1 MNILKPIALT
11 LLTALF
17 LTSSSA
23 PKDKDDHTLVALWKE
38 YYAAEDADKPKTQE
52 SILIRIKA
60 EAKAKHLTWD
70 FYDATIKLA
79 EIRISG
85 NWKLRESENAA
96 RDKDITEFGEPVAVF
111 TNKNFH
117 YGWNDADKATFIDK
131 NKILLESA
139 HNPEFY
145 SRDYRITGK
154 QCGRLLPDLLKN
166 DYQYCLWSL
175 GDTERMIQE
184 FKTYPL
190 SAFAEF
196 EKIAKYDSG
205 DDLMTARK
213 SRLQSFAEKWNGKA
227 AGLLAEQELLS
238 IRYCELG
245 YYENGKM
252 KATSSDFEALR
263 DQCNAFEKKRA
274 AFKGDEKKI
283 ADCFTQVKDLLE
295 TLAQKNV
302 SAEVKDSKL
311 TITLRNMEAV
321 TTQVFKDKEKVWEQ
335 YLTNPYKSFYV
346 EDKLLLEL
354 PDLEDGT
361 YTVKCFYKDIS
372 DEVKWQ
378 KYTISASARTNASGI
393 GIWAVDYISGEPL
406 KKVVVELLKG
416 EKVEQSSTLTLDG
429 FTPIPASWTSKIN
442 QKRSE
447 YKLRVKSGRRSS
459 REISLST
466 FKEVDNTDSPER
478 LNAVIIT
485 DRGAYN
491 PDETLHFKA
500 IIYKGKYSL
509 NTVGSGKAITVELKD
524 PEGKSVETKV
534 LKTNEFGS
542 VAGDFVLKR
551 SGRNGMYQI
560 TVKAAVDKVNQ
571 DAVLIRS
578 LVRVDDFVL
587 PTFDLVFDEQ
597 STFIRPVSEICTG
610 GTVYAYSG
618 HSLSASSIKYMVQH
632 QGKEWA
638 SGNLHPGK
646 DGRFDICFATD
657 STTANSYYDWYQLT
671 IKVTDASGET
681 MEWNKSFT
689 IRPESKPH
697 VQTEYYFKD
706 DDEARQH
713 GGMSVKVVAGSK
725 PVWMAVE
732 AHGPEGKLVWKRM
745 VQFGPGDGRSEP
757 AMTKEPATTTVEYKL
772 KASDPEVMS
781 VRMVYFQDKKSYSHT
796 TTIRKEDY
804 RYDLPLTFS
813 RFLDTTSPG
822 ASYIFGIKTL
832 SGVECAASVFDKST
846 ERYEPNRWSRIKAAQ
861 ISCTYIPYGTVNGI
875 DASYSN
881 VYIRGL
887 ATKNMAMSKSALG
900 VEATAD
906 YVIAGSAVEDEAIPF
921 LLVEEKPQPNPD
933 VPIRENFAN
942 TIAWEPFLRS
952 DKDGNISFSFTNA
965 DKLSTYYVQLFA
977 HDKALRN
984 ETVRR
989 EMVVT
994 IPVKISLVE
1003 PQFLYEGDKY
1013 NVRIALSSSI
1023 SKDLKGK
1030 LTVQML
1036 DGTDHKT
1043 SPVLRSASCDITVPA
1058 KGGVNQDFTL
1068 ETPAV
1073 KNLGIK
1079 AVFVPESGTYGSDG
1093 VLVSVPVKQPVQTLT
1108 EAHSAV
1114 LLAGDDKAALEAS
1127 LRGMFENVD
1136 GSVPALEEI
1145 DIRQMLYDA
1154 LPSELEPRCDNAIS
1168 LARALYAYSLFR
1180 KLGLEPQFDREGAIK
1195 KLLACRNMDGG
1206 FGWFAEMTS
1215 SPLVTAVVLRLVH
1228 GLGVVDEAAAVH
1240 YIDARFFAKEKEGWW
1255 YRGLSLQQYLHTR
1268 SLFPEVSFQ
1277 EKTDADFRKDART
1290 YLVPK
1295 KERGLN
1301 GWIAAK
1307 ARRVQTLENF
1317 LSKDGGTAL
1326 ASKLG
1331 IKLGTTRKLRK
1342 SLTADIESL
1351 VEYAQPHKSGGMYY
1365 PNAVMPWRGL
1375 LETELDAHCAL
1386 AEIMDE
1392 HGHFD
1397 ISNGI
1402 RLWIMLQKETQD
1414 WKQDPGYV
1422 EALGMV
1428 LNGPD
1433 DILDTK
1439 VLALKAEYT
1448 LPFEQIRAA
1457 GNGMGI
1463 TRQALPEVMKIG
1475 DRIKLSYTI
1484 TNEENRSFVKVTI
1497 PFGAGLVPVNQL
1509 SGYRWG
1515 CYRNVLQDRIECWYE
1530 VYPEEKTTVSEEF
1543 YITRAGSFQ
1552 APVATIECEYAPHYR
1567 ANDAWNGRMEISAK

>member
-1 MNILKPIALT
+1 MNIFKTIALT
-11 LLTALF
+11 LMTALT
-17 LTSSSA
+17 LTSSTT

-52 SILIRIKA
+52 SILIKIKA

-70 FYDATIKLA
+70 FYDASITLA

-85 NWKLRESENAA
+85 NWKLRDSENAA
-96 RDKDITEFGEPVAVF
+96 RDKDIEEFGEPVAVF

-184 FKTYPL
+184 FKIYPL

-205 DDLMTARK
+205 DELMTARK

-252 KATSSDFEALR
+252 KATSSDFEVLR

-283 ADCFTQVKDLLE
+283 ADCCTEAKNLLE
-295 TLAQKNV
+295 TLARKSVN
-302 SAEVKDSKL
+302 AEVKDSKL

-321 TTQVFKDKEKVWEQ
+321 TSQVFKDKEKVWEQ

-372 DEVKWQ
+372 DEVKWH
-378 KYTISASARTNASGI
+378 KYTISASARTNASGT

-406 KKVVVELLKG
+406 KKVDVELLKG
-416 EKVEQSSTLTLDG
+416 DKVEQTATLTLDG
-429 FTPIPASWTSKIN
+429 FTPLPASWTSKIN

-447 YKLRVKSGRRSS
+447 YKLRVKSGKRSS

-466 FKEVDNTDSPER
+466 FKDVDNNDSPAR

-500 IIYKGKYSL
+500 IVYKGRYSL
-509 NTVGSGKAITVELKD
+509 NTVGSGKAITVELRD
-524 PEGKSVETKV
+524 PQGKSIESKT

-542 VAGDFVLKR
+542 VAGEFVLKR
-551 SGRNGMYQI
+551 SGRNGMHQ
-560 TVKAAVDKVNQ
+560 VLVMSSQ
-571 DAVLIRS
+571 DVLIRR

-587 PTFDLVFDEQ
+587 PTFDLIFDKESVFYQ
-597 STFIRPVSEICTG
+597 PVSEIRTG
-610 GTVYAYSG
+610 GNVYAYSG
-618 HSLSASSIKYMVQH
+618 HSLTASTVKYSVQH
-632 QGKEWA
+632 GGEEWA
-638 SGNLHPGK
+638 SGLLHPDK
-646 DGRFDICFATD
+646 NGRFDICFATD
-657 STTANSYYDWYQLT
+657 STKANSHYDWYSLKVT
-671 IKVTDASGET
+671 VTDASGET

-689 IRPESKPH
+689 IRLQSTAHIE
-697 VQTEYYFKD
+697 TEYYFKD
-706 DDEARQH
+706 NEEASRH
-713 GGMSVKVVAGSK
+713 GGMSVKVVAGDK

-757 AMTKEPATTTVEYKL
+757 AMTSKEPATTTVEYKL
-772 KASDPEVMS
+772 KASDPEVIS
-781 VRMVYFQDKKSYSHT
+781 VTMIYFQDKRTFSHT
-796 TTIRKEDY
+796 TAIRKEDH

-822 ASYIFGIKTL
+822 ASYTFGIKTL
-832 SGVECAASVFDKST
+832 TGVECAASVFDKST
-846 ERYEPNRWSRIKAAQ
+846 ERYEANRWSLIRAAQ
-861 ISCTYIPYGTVNGI
+861 ISYTYIPYGNVNGI
-875 DASYSN
+875 DESYSN
-881 VYIRGL
+881 VIYVRGL
-887 ATKNMAMSKSALG
+887 TSKMSMSKAAVNMAMADAAVPESA
-900 VEATAD
+900 EA
-906 YVIAGSAVEDEAIPF
+906 EEAIPF
-921 LLVEEKPQPNPD
+921 QLVEEKPQPTPD
-933 VPIRENFAN
+933 IPIRENFAN

-977 HDKALRN
+977 HDKKMRN
-984 ETVRR
+984 EVLRR

-1013 NVRIALSSSI
+1013 NVRVALSSSI

-1043 SPVLRSASCDITVPA
+1043 APVLRSASCDITVPA

-1068 ETPAV
+1068 ETPAI
-1073 KNLGIK
+1073 KDLGLKI
-1079 AVFVPESGTYGSDG
+1079 VFVPESGTYGSDG
-1093 VLVSVPVKQPVQTLT
+1093 VFVSVPVKKPVQTLT

-1114 LLAGDDKAALEAS
+1114 LLSGDDKVALEAS
-1127 LRGMFENVD
+1127 LRAMFENVD

-1145 DIRQMLYDA
+1145 NIRQMLYDA
-1154 LPSELEPRCDNAIS
+1154 LPSELKPNCDNAIS
-1168 LARALYAYSLFR
+1168 LARALYAWSLCQ
-1180 KLGLEPQFDREGAIK
+1180 KLGLEPEFDREDAVK
-1195 KLLACRNMDGG
+1195 KLLACKNADGG
-1206 FGWFAEMTS
+1206 FGWFAEMQS
-1215 SPLVTAVVLRLVH
+1215 SCMVTAVVLRLVH
-1228 GLGVVDEAAAVH
+1228 GLDIVDEAAAVH
-1240 YIDARFFAKEKEGWW
+1240 YLDARFFAKEKNGWW

-1268 SLFPEVSFQ
+1268 SLFPEVSFEQ
-1277 EKTDADFRKDART
+1277 KTDSDFRKEAKA

-1307 ARRVQTLENF
+1307 ACRVQTLENF
-1317 LSKDGGTAL
+1317 LNLDGGVAL
-1326 ASKLG
+1326 ASKMG
-1331 IKLGTTRKLRK
+1331 VKLGTTSKLRK
-1342 SLTADIESL
+1342 SLAADIESL
-1351 VEYAQPHKSGGMYY
+1351 VEYAQPHKCGGMYY

-1375 LETELDAHCAL
+1375 LESELDAHCAL

-1433 DILDTK
+1433 EILDTK

-1448 LPFEQIRAA
+1448 LPFDQIRAA
-1457 GNGMGI
+1457 GNGMTI
-1463 TRQALPEVMKIG
+1463 ATAIRPDVCKIG
-1475 DRIKLSYTI
+1475 DRIKLSFTV

-1515 CYRNVLQDRIECWYE
+1515 YYRNVLSDRIECWYE
-1530 VYPEEKTTVSEEF
+1530 VYPEEKTTVTEEF
-1543 YITRAGSFQ
+1543 FVTRAGSFQ

-1567 ANDAWNGRMEISAK
+1567 ANDAWHGRLEISAE

>member
-1 MNILKPIALT
+1 MKLIKTIALT
-11 LLTALF
+11 LMTALI
-17 LTSSSA
+17 LTSSTS

-38 YYAAEDADKPKTQE
+38 YYAAESADKPKTQE
-52 SILIRIKA
+52 SVLEKIKA

-85 NWKLRESENAA
+85 NWKLRDSENAA
-96 RDKDITEFGEPVAVF
+96 RDKDIEEFGEPVAVF

-205 DDLMTARK
+205 DELMTARK

-245 YYENGKM
+245 YYENGQM
-252 KATSSDFEALR
+252 KGKSADFEALR
-263 DQCNAFEKKRA
+263 DKCLAFEKKRA
-274 AFKGDEKKI
+274 TFKGDEKKI
-283 ADCFTQVKDLLE
+283 ADCCTMAKDELE
-295 TLAQKNV
+295 ILNQKSI

-311 TITLRNMEAV
+311 TISLRNMEAV
-321 TTQVFKDKEKVWEQ
+321 TARVLKGKEKVWEK
-335 YLTNPYKSFYV
+335 YITNPYKSYYT

-361 YTVKCFYKDIS
+361 YDVKCFYGDIS
-372 DEVKWQ
+372 DDVRWQ
-378 KYTISASARTNASGI
+378 KYTISASARTNASGV

-406 KKVVVELLKG
+406 KKVDIELLKDN
-416 EKVEQSSTLTLDG
+416 KVEQTANLTLDG
-429 FTPIPASWTSKIN
+429 FTPLPSSWTSNIN

-466 FKEVDNTDSPER
+466 FKEVNNTDSPER

-491 PDETLHFKA
+491 PEETLHFKA
-500 IIYKGKYSL
+500 VVYKGKYSIK
-509 NTVGSGKAITVELKD
+509 TVGSGKTITVELKD
-524 PEGKSVETKV
+524 PEGKIVETKA

-542 VAGDFVLKR
+542 IAGDFVLKR

-560 TVKAAVDKVNQ
+560 AVKAAVDKINQ
-571 DAVLIRS
+571 DAVLIRH

-587 PTFDLVFDEQ
+587 PTFDLIFDEQ
-597 STFIRPVSEICTG
+597 SVFLHPVKEIRTG
-610 GTVYAYSG
+610 GNVYAYSG
-618 HSLSASSIKYMVQH
+618 HSLTASTIKYSVRH
-632 QGKEWA
+632 GSEEWA
-638 SGNLHPGK
+638 SGILHPDK
-646 DGRFDICFATD
+646 DGRFDISFATD
-657 STTANSYYDWYQLT
+657 STRTNSYYDWYYLKVT
-671 IKVTDASGET
+671 VTDASGET

-689 IRPESKPH
+689 IRPKSTPRTD
-697 VQTEYYFKD
+697 TEYYFN
-706 DDEARQH
+706 DDEDASRH
-713 GGMSVKVVAGSK
+713 GGMSVKVVAGDK
-725 PVWMAVE
+725 PVWMSVE

-745 VQFGPGDGRSEP
+745 IQFEP
-757 AMTKEPATTTVEYKL
+757 AMTSKEPATTTVEYKL
-772 KASDPEVMS
+772 KDSDPEVMS
-781 VRMVYFQDKKSYSHT
+781 VTMVYFQDKRSFSYT
-796 TTIRKEDY
+796 TTLRKEDH

-813 RFLDTTSPG
+813 RFLDTTAPG
-822 ASYIFGIKTL
+822 TGYTFSIKTL
-832 SGVECAASVFDKST
+832 SGVECAASIFDKST
-846 ERYEPNRWSRIKAAQ
+846 ERYQPNRWSLIRTAHILC
-861 ISCTYIPYGTVNGI
+861 SYIPYGTVNGI

-881 VYIRGL
+881 VVYVRGL
-887 ATKNMAMSKSALG
+887 ASKNMAMSKSALG
-900 VEATAD
+900 VEIAD
-906 YVIAGSAVEDEAIPF
+906 YVVADSVVEDEAIPF
-921 LLVEEKPQPNPD
+921 QMAEQKPQATPD
-933 VPIRENFAN
+933 IPIRENFAN

-984 ETVRR
+984 ETIRR

-1030 LTVQML
+1030 LNVQML

-1043 SPVLRSASCDITVPA
+1043 APVLRTASCEITVPA
-1058 KGGVNQDFTL
+1058 KGGVNQDFVL
-1068 ETPAV
+1068 EAPAI
-1073 KNLGIK
+1073 KDLGLKI
-1079 AVFVPESGTYGSDG
+1079 VFVPESGTYGSDG
-1093 VLVSVPVKQPVQTLT
+1093 VFVSVPVKKPVQTLT

-1114 LLAGDDKAALEAS
+1114 LLSGDDKVALEAS
-1127 LRGMFENVD
+1127 LRAMFENVD

-1145 DIRQMLYDA
+1145 NIRQMLYDA
-1154 LPSELEPRCDNAIS
+1154 LPSELKPNCDNAIS
-1168 LARALYAYSLFR
+1168 LARALYAWSLCQ
-1180 KLGLEPQFDREGAIK
+1180 KLGLEPEFDRKDAIK
-1195 KLLACRNMDGG
+1195 KLLACKNADGG
-1206 FGWFAEMTS
+1206 FGWFAEMQS
-1215 SPLVTAVVLRLVH
+1215 SCMVTAVVLRLVH
-1228 GLGVVDEAAAVH
+1228 GLGIVDEAAAVH
-1240 YIDARFFAKEKEGWW
+1240 YIDARFFAKEKNGWW

-1268 SLFPEVSFQ
+1268 SLFPEVSFEQ
-1277 EKTDADFRKDART
+1277 KTDSDFRKEAKA

-1317 LSKDGGTAL
+1317 LNLDGGVAL

-1331 IKLGTTRKLRK
+1331 IKLGTARKLRK
-1342 SLTADIESL
+1342 SLAADIESL
-1351 VEYAQPHKSGGMYY
+1351 VEYAQPHKSGGKYY
-1365 PNAVMPWRGL
+1365 PNAVMPWLGL

-1433 DILDTK
+1433 EILDTK

-1457 GNGMGI
+1457 GNGMTI
-1463 TRQALPEVMKIG
+1463 ATAIRPDVCMIG
-1475 DRIKLSYTI
+1475 DRIKLSFTV

-1515 CYRNVLQDRIECWYE
+1515 YYRNVLSDRIECWYE

-1543 YITRAGSFQ
+1543 YVTRAGSFQ

>member
-1 MNILKPIALT
+1 MNIFKTIALT
-11 LLTALF
+11 LMTALT
-17 LTSSSA
+17 LTSSTT

-52 SILIRIKA
+52 SILIKIKA

-70 FYDATIKLA
+70 FYDASITLA

-85 NWKLRESENAA
+85 NWKLRDSENAA
-96 RDKDITEFGEPVAVF
+96 RDKDIEEFGEPVAVF

-184 FKTYPL
+184 FKIYPL

-205 DDLMTARK
+205 DELMTARK

-252 KATSSDFEALR
+252 KATSSDFEVLR

-283 ADCFTQVKDLLE
+283 ADCCTEAKNLLE
-295 TLAQKNV
+295 TLARKSVN
-302 SAEVKDSKL
+302 AEVKDSKL

-321 TTQVFKDKEKVWEQ
+321 TSQVFKDKEKVWEQ

-372 DEVKWQ
+372 DEVKWH
-378 KYTISASARTNASGI
+378 KYTISASARTNASGV

-406 KKVVVELLKG
+406 KKVDIELLKDD
-416 EKVEQSSTLTLDG
+416 KVEQTATLTLNG
-429 FTPIPASWTSKIN
+429 YTSIPASWTPKIN

-447 YKLRVKSGRRSS
+447 YKIRVKSGKRSS
-459 REISLST
+459 RDISLST
-466 FKEVDNTDSPER
+466 FKAVDNSDSPEK

-509 NTVGSGKAITVELKD
+509 NSVGSGKAITVELKD
-524 PEGKSVETKV
+524 PQNKVIESKS
-534 LKTNEFGS
+534 LKTNEFS
-542 VAGDFVLKR
+542 SIAGDFVLKR
-551 SGRNGMYQI
+551 SGRNGMYLLTI
-560 TVKAAVDKVNQ
+560 KSGSEYLGGRN
-571 DAVLIRS
+571 
-578 LVRVDDFVL
+578 VRVDDFVL
-587 PTFDLVFDEQ
+587 PTFDLIFDEQ
-597 STFIRPVSEICTG
+597 SVFLHPVKEIRTG
-610 GTVYAYSG
+610 GNVYAYSG
-618 HSLSASSIKYMVQH
+618 HSLTASTIKYSVRH
-632 QGKEWA
+632 GSEEWA
-638 SGNLHPGK
+638 SGILHPDK
-646 DGRFDICFATD
+646 DGRFDISFATD
-657 STTANSYYDWYQLT
+657 STRTNSYYDWYYLKVT
-671 IKVTDASGET
+671 VTDASGET

-689 IRPESKPH
+689 IRPEYSQH
-697 VQTEYYFKD
+697 TETEYYFKD
-706 DDEARQH
+706 DDKAALH
-713 GGMSVKVVAGSK
+713 GKMSVKVVASDK

-732 AHGPEGKLVWKRM
+732 AHGPEGKLLWRRLEH
-745 VQFGPGDGRSEP
+745 FAPGVGQS
-757 AMTKEPATTTVEYKL
+757 APATTTVEYTL
-772 KASDPEVMS
+772 KDSDPDLISVMLI
-781 VRMVYFQDKKSYSHT
+781 YFQDKRSFSHT
-796 TTIRKEDY
+796 TAIRKEDH
-804 RYDLPLTFS
+804 RYDLPLSFS
-813 RFLDTTSPG
+813 RFLDTTAPG
-822 ASYIFGIKTL
+822 SSYTFGIKTL
-832 SGVECAASVFDKST
+832 AGVECAASVFDKST
-846 ERYEPNRWSRIKAAQ
+846 ERYESNRWNRFTAEQ
-861 ISCTYIPYGTVNGI
+861 ISRSYIPYGTANGI

-881 VYIRGL
+881 VVYVRGL
-887 ATKNMAMSKSALG
+887 TSKMSMSKAAGNMVLADAA
-900 VEATAD
+900 VAEA
-906 YVIAGSAVEDEAIPF
+906 DEAIPF
-921 LLVEEKPQPNPD
+921 QMAEQKPQATPD
-933 VPIRENFAN
+933 IPIRENFAN
-942 TIAWEPFLRS
+942 TITWEPFLRS

-965 DKLSTYYVQLFA
+965 DKLSTYYVQIFA
-977 HDKALRN
+977 HDKQMRN
-984 ETVRR
+984 ETLRR

-1013 NVRIALSSSI
+1013 IARIALSSSI
-1023 SKDLKGK
+1023 SKDLKGT
-1030 LTVQML
+1030 LSVQLL
-1036 DGTDHKT
+1036 DGIDHKT
-1043 SPVLRSASCDITVPA
+1043 SKVLRTASCKITVPA
-1058 KGGVNQDFTL
+1058 KGGASQDFVL
-1068 ETPAV
+1068 DAPAV
-1073 KNLGIK
+1073 ENLGIK
-1079 AVFVPESGTYGSDG
+1079 AVFVPDSGTYGSDG
-1093 VLVSVPVKQPVQTLT
+1093 VFVTVPVKQPVQTLT

-1114 LLAGDDKAALEAS
+1114 LLSGADKAALEAE
-1127 LRGMFENVD
+1127 LRAMFENVD
-1136 GSVPALEEI
+1136 GSIPELQEI
-1145 DIRQMLYDA
+1145 EIRQMLKDA
-1154 LPSELEPRCDNAIS
+1154 IPTELKPECDNAIS
-1168 LARALYAYSLFR
+1168 LARALYAWSLCQ
-1180 KLGLEPQFDREGAIK
+1180 KLGFEPEFDREDAVE
-1195 KLLACRNMDGG
+1195 KLLACKNADGG
-1206 FGWFAEMTS
+1206 FGWFAGMS
-1215 SPLVTAVVLRLVH
+1215 SSCVVTAVVLRLVH
-1228 GLGVVDEAAAVH
+1228 GLGIVDEAAAVH
-1240 YIDARFFAKEKEGWW
+1240 YLDARFFAKEKAGWW
-1255 YRGLSLQQYLHTR
+1255 YRGLSLEQYLHTR
-1268 SLFPEVSFQ
+1268 SFFPGVSFEQ
-1277 EKTDADFRKDART
+1277 KTDDEFRKDARE

-1295 KERGLN
+1295 KARGLN

-1307 ARRVQTLENF
+1307 ARRVQTLEN
-1317 LSKDGGTAL
+1317 LLNLDGGVAL

-1331 IKLGTTRKLRK
+1331 IKLGTASKLRK
-1342 SLTADIESL
+1342 SLAADVESL
-1351 VEYAQPHKSGGMYY
+1351 VEYAQPHKSGGVYY

-1375 LETELDAHCAL
+1375 LESELDAHCAL

-1392 HGHFD
+1392 HAHFD

-1414 WKQDPGYV
+1414 WKQQSGYI

-1433 DILDTK
+1433 EILDTK

-1448 LPFEQIRAA
+1448 LPFDKIKAA
-1457 GNGMGI
+1457 GNGMAI
-1463 TRQALPEVMKIG
+1463 AADIRPDVSKIG
-1475 DRIKLSYTI
+1475 DKIKLSYTI
-1484 TNEENRSFVKVTI
+1484 SNDENRSFVKVTI
-1497 PFGAGLVPVNQL
+1497 PFGAGLIPVNQL
-1509 SGYRWG
+1509 SGYRWN
-1515 CYRNVLQDRIECWYE
+1515 CYRNVLADRIEVWYE
-1530 VYPEEKTTVSEEF
+1530 VYPEEKTTVTEEF
-1543 YITRAGSFQ
+1543 FVTRAGAFQ

-1567 ANDAWNGRMEISAK
+1567 ANDAWNGRLEISAK

>member
-1 MNILKPIALT
+1 MKLLKPIALT
-11 LLTALF
+11 LMTALI
-17 LTSSSA
+17 LTSSSS

-38 YYAAEDADKPKTQE
+38 YYAAESADKPKTQE
-52 SILIRIKA
+52 SVLEKIKT

-70 FYDATIKLA
+70 FYDAAVKLSQV
-79 EIRISG
+79 RISA
-85 NWKLRESENAA
+85 NWKLRDSENSA
-96 RDKDITEFGEPVAVF
+96 RDKDIEEFGEPVAVF

-205 DDLMTARK
+205 DELMTARK

-245 YYENGKM
+245 YYENGQM
-252 KATSSDFEALR
+252 KGKSADFEALR
-263 DQCNAFEKKRA
+263 DKCNAFEKKRTG
-274 AFKGDEKKI
+274 FKGDEKKI
-283 ADCFTQVKDLLE
+283 ADCCTMAKDELE
-295 TLAQKNV
+295 ILNQKSI

-311 TITLRNMEAV
+311 TISLRNMEAV
-321 TTQVFKDKEKVWEQ
+321 TARVLKGKDKIWEK
-335 YLTNPYKSFYV
+335 YITNPYKSYYT

-361 YTVKCFYKDIS
+361 YDVKCFYGDIS
-372 DEVKWQ
+372 DDIRWQ
-378 KYTISASARTNASGI
+378 KYTISASARTNASGV

-406 KKVVVELLKG
+406 KKVDIELLKDD
-416 EKVEQSSTLTLDG
+416 KVEQTATLTLNG
-429 FTPIPASWTSKIN
+429 YTSIPASWTPKIN

-447 YKLRVKSGRRSS
+447 YKIRVKSGKRSS
-459 REISLST
+459 RDISLST
-466 FKEVDNTDSPER
+466 FKAVDNSDSPEK

-509 NTVGSGKAITVELKD
+509 NSVGSGKAITVELKD
-524 PEGKSVETKV
+524 PQNKVIESKS

-542 VAGDFVLKR
+542 IAGDFVLKR
-551 SGRNGMYQI
+551 SGRNGMYLLTI
-560 TVKAAVDKVNQ
+560 KSGSEYLGGRN
-571 DAVLIRS
+571 
-578 LVRVDDFVL
+578 VRVDDFVL
-587 PTFDLVFDEQ
+587 PTFDLIFDEQ
-597 STFIRPVSEICTG
+597 SVFLHPVKEIRTG
-610 GTVYAYSG
+610 GNVYAYSG
-618 HSLSASSIKYMVQH
+618 HSLTASTIKYSVRH
-632 QGKEWA
+632 GSEEWA
-638 SGNLHPGK
+638 SGILHPDK
-646 DGRFDICFATD
+646 DGRFDISFATD
-657 STTANSYYDWYQLT
+657 STRTNSYYDWYYLKVT
-671 IKVTDASGET
+671 VTDASGET

-689 IRPESKPH
+689 IRPEYSQH
-697 VQTEYYFKD
+697 TETEYYFKD
-706 DDEARQH
+706 DDKAALH
-713 GGMSVKVVAGSK
+713 GKMSVKVVASDK

-732 AHGPEGKLVWKRM
+732 AHRPEGKLLWRRLEH
-745 VQFGPGDGRSEP
+745 FAPGVGQS
-757 AMTKEPATTTVEYKL
+757 APATTTVEYTL
-772 KASDPEVMS
+772 KDSDPDLISVMLI
-781 VRMVYFQDKKSYSHT
+781 YFQDKRTFSHT
-796 TTIRKEDY
+796 TAIRKEDH
-804 RYDLPLTFS
+804 RYDLPLSFS
-813 RFLDTTSPG
+813 RFLDTTAPG
-822 ASYIFGIKTL
+822 SSYTFGIKTL
-832 SGVECAASVFDKST
+832 AGVECAASVFDKST
-846 ERYEPNRWSRIKAAQ
+846 ERYESNRWNCFTAEQ
-861 ISCTYIPYGTVNGI
+861 ISRSYIPYGTANGI

-881 VYIRGL
+881 VVYVRGL
-887 ATKNMAMSKSALG
+887 TSKMSMSKAAGNMVLADAA
-900 VEATAD
+900 VAEA
-906 YVIAGSAVEDEAIPF
+906 DEAIPF
-921 LLVEEKPQPNPD
+921 QMAEQKPQATPD
-933 VPIRENFAN
+933 IPIRENFAN

-984 ETVRR
+984 ETIRR

-1013 NVRIALSSSI
+1013 NVRVALSSSI

-1043 SPVLRSASCDITVPA
+1043 APVLRSASCDITVPA

-1068 ETPAV
+1068 ETPAI
-1073 KNLGIK
+1073 KDLGLKI
-1079 AVFVPESGTYGSDG
+1079 VFVPESGTYGSDG
-1093 VLVSVPVKQPVQTLT
+1093 VFVSVPVKKPVQTLT

-1114 LLAGDDKAALEAS
+1114 LLSGDDKVALEAS
-1127 LRGMFENVD
+1127 LRAMFENVD
-1136 GSVPALEEI
+1136 GIVPALEEI
-1145 DIRQMLYDA
+1145 NIRQMLYDA
-1154 LPSELEPRCDNAIS
+1154 LPSELKPNCDNAIS
-1168 LARALYAYSLFR
+1168 LARALYAWSLCR
-1180 KLGLEPQFDREGAIK
+1180 RLGLEPEFDREDAVK
-1195 KLLACRNMDGG
+1195 KLLACKNADGG
-1206 FGWFAEMTS
+1206 FGWFAEMQS
-1215 SPLVTAVVLRLVH
+1215 SCMVTAVVLRLVH
-1228 GLGVVDEAAAVH
+1228 GLGIVDEAAAVH
-1240 YIDARFFAKEKEGWW
+1240 YIDARFFAKEKNGWW

-1268 SLFPEVSFQ
+1268 SLFPEVSFEQ
-1277 EKTDADFRKDART
+1277 KTDSDFRKEAKA

-1317 LSKDGGTAL
+1317 LNLDGGVAL

-1331 IKLGTTRKLRK
+1331 IKLGTARKLRK
-1342 SLTADIESL
+1342 SLAADIESL
-1351 VEYAQPHKSGGMYY
+1351 VEYAQPHKSGGKYY

-1414 WKQDPGYV
+1414 WKRDPGYV

-1433 DILDTK
+1433 EILDTK

-1448 LPFEQIRAA
+1448 LPFDQIRAA
-1457 GNGMGI
+1457 GNGMTI
-1463 TRQALPEVMKIG
+1463 ATAIRPDVCKIG
-1475 DRIKLSYTI
+1475 DRIKLSFTV

-1509 SGYRWG
+1509 SGYHWG
-1515 CYRNVLQDRIECWYE
+1515 YYRNVLADRIECWYE

-1543 YITRAGSFQ
+1543 YVTRAGSFQ

-1567 ANDAWNGRMEISAK
+1567 ANDAWSGRLEISAE